1 MTDEAQ
7 AVDQTEVPQAPAA
20 NPELTISD
28 LAAIKNLI
36 DVVTTRGA
44 FKGEELSSVG
54 VLYDKLNKFLTAVQ
68 AQAQQQQT
76 AESN

>member
-1 MTDEAQ
+1 MTDENQ
-7 AVDQTEVPQAPAA
+7 AVEQTEVPQAPAT
-20 NPELTISD
+20 NPELTIND

-68 AQAQQQQT
+68 AQQQT

>member
-1 MTDEAQ
+1 MSEENNV
-7 AVDQTEVPQAPAA
+7 VDQTEATQAPVA
-20 NPELTISD
+20 NPDLTISD